1 MGVFRVFPA
10 LMLALV
16 LVLAS
21 GDAVALN
28 GMFKGAETARV
39 LISEPTE
46 AGRVCGVSEGLIEA
60 AVLGPLGGTVLVL
73 DPPANPDLV
82 LRVNVSTVRV
92 TGGDCVSNL
101 SLRVVNTQDVKLSFS
116 KIKRSFPILVFEKT
130 GFLASPLPDHGAM
143 VAAGV
148 GDITK
153 AFAGDYDL
161 DTRW

>member
-1 MGVFRVFPA
+1 MGGFRVFPV

-16 LVLAS
+16 MVS
-21 GDAVALN
+21 GDAYALN
-28 GMFKGAETARV
+28 GMFKGAGTARV
-39 LISEPTE
+39 LISEPSE
-46 AGRVCGVSEGLIEA
+46 AGRACGVSESLIEG
-60 AVLGPLGGTVLVL
+60 AVLGPLGTTTLVL

-82 LRVNVSTVRV
+82 LQVNVSTVRV
-92 TGGDCVSNL
+92 TGGDCVSSL

-116 KIKRSFPILVFEKT
+116 KIKRTYPILVFEKT
-130 GFLASPLPDHGAM
+130 GFLSSPLPDHGAA
-143 VAAGV
+143 VATGI